1 MMKLRAPGLVPLFLG
16 FYMFVLYAPVLL
28 LPLFS
33 FNDNIY
39 MTFPLK
45 GLTLKWYTMM
55 VHDASLMEALWASVK
70 VAVIVAIVGTILG
83 FLSAKAMTR
92 YHMRGRG
99 VLFAFI
105 MLPLIVPSIILGAS
119 LLSFFRQFLD
129 LDLSLWTVGMA
140 HVLICIPF
148 SMLVLVARLEGFDR
162 SLEEASC
169 DLGMSAWQ
177 TFRRVTLPLAMPG
190 VLASLI
196 LCLMVSFDEF
206 LLAFFLIGNQAT
218 LPVYMYSLLRFP
230 NFLPAVLALGSCIL
244 IVSIVLISVAEW
256 LRRGRV
262 NTQPG
267 QAGIDE

>member
-1 MMKLRAPGLVPLFLG
+1 MMRSRVPGIVPLFLG

-39 MTFPLK
+39 MTFPMK

-55 VHDASLMEALWASVK
+55 VNDASLMKALWASVK
-70 VAVIVAIVGTILG
+70 VAVIASIVGTVLG

-92 YHMRGRG
+92 YNMRGRG

-105 MLPLIVPSIILGAS
+105 MLPLVVPSIIMGAS

-129 LDLSLWTVGMA
+129 VNLSLWTVGMG
-140 HVLICIPF
+140 HVLVCIPF

-190 VLASLI
+190 VLASLL
-196 LCLMVSFDEF
+196 LCFMVSFDEF
-206 LLAFFLIGNQAT
+206 LKAFFLSGNQAT

-230 NFLPAVLALGSCIL
+230 DFLPSVLALGSCIL
-244 IVSIVLISVAEW
+244 IVSIVLIAVAEW

-262 NTQPG
+262 NT
-267 QAGIDE
+267 